1 MTRKELIKRYF
12 VFFIGL
18 LLTSFGVAFVTKTS
32 LGTSPIAA
40 IPYSLSLVLPQLSM
54 GTWVVLFNLLLVVIQ
69 CLIERKNAVKF
80 QVLFEVIIAFLF
92 GYGVDLSMLCLQ
104 FLSPE
109 HYVAKLIS
117 LVIGSGILAFGAF
130 LEVTANV
137 TMLPGDAFVNAIAR
151 PLHKEFG
158 GVRTVSDLTMA
169 ILAAVICLLCLH
181 KLSGVRE
188 GTIIAALLVGN
199 LVRLY
204 ARIFSGAARKWFV

>member
-1 MTRKELIKRYF
+1 M
-12 VFFIGL
+12 
-18 LLTSFGVAFVTKTS
+18 
-32 LGTSPIAA
+32 
-40 IPYSLSLVLPQLSM
+40 
-54 GTWVVLFNLLLVVIQ
+54 
-69 CLIERKNAVKF
+69 
-80 QVLFEVIIAFLF
+80 IIAFLF

-204 ARIFSGAARKWFV
+204 ARIFSGATRKWFV

>member
-18 LLTSFGVAFVTKTS
+18 LLTSFGVAFVTKAS

-158 GVRTVSDLTMA
+158 GVRTVSDLTMV
-169 ILAAVICLLCLH
+169 ILDAFPSASQI
-181 KLSGVRE
+181 KGPAPDTFGSGFAFCSN
-188 GTIIAALLVGN
+188 T
-199 LVRLY
+199 
-204 ARIFSGAARKWFV
+204 